1 MDAFGENWNKEFL
14 DQIVESSLQNPSLDT
29 ATAEM
34 DEEDDKVPP
43 PQPKITNSIQCLEDV
58 TCFLDSKGCTNEA
71 GDAYKLLTSLK

>member
-43 PQPKITNSIQCLEDV
+43 PPPAKD
-58 TCFLDSKGCTNEA
+58 
-71 GDAYKLLTSLK
+71 YKFYTVFRRCHMFFGQQRMY